1 MIEVLPTGRKI
12 WRFRYRF
19 DNKSQKITLG
29 EYPAFS
35 LAEARLW
42 REKCRS
48 MVVHGINPV
57 QKKQKEK
64 LKQKDP
70 TTVKT
75 FAKRWLTDIV
85 EKSNRDPRNITRVIE
100 KDIIPIIGKLEL
112 EELTTAHIQ
121 VVLDRIK
128 QRGSDHVAL
137 LTRNVLKLMLAYT
150 ISKGIILNNPAAA
163 IEARYIVQATSRDVA
178 LTAKEIGILLREIYT
193 SNMNRRH
200 KLALHLLIIC
210 MVRKS
215 EMIEATWSEV
225 NFNAL

>member
-1 MIEVLPTGRKI
+1 VRYGTFRYHTTQTCSQKPPWQLADHDGLVIEVLPTGRKI

-48 MVVHGINPV
+48 MVAYGINPA
-57 QKKQKEK
+57 QKKQEEK

-100 KDIIPIIGKLEL
+100 KVIIPIIGKLEL

-121 VVLDRIK
+121 IVLDRIK
-128 QRGSDHVAL
+128 QRGSDHVAP
-137 LTRNVLKLMLAYT
+137 LTRNVLKRMLAYA
-150 ISKGIILNNPAAA
+150 ISRGNHLQQPGS
-163 IEARYIVQATSRDVA
+163 RYQRP
-178 LTAKEIGILLREIYT
+178 LYRT
-193 SNMNRRH
+193 SNKPRRGANGRRDRH
-200 KLALHLLIIC
+200 PATGDLHL
-210 MVRKS
+210 
-215 EMIEATWSEV
+215 
-225 NFNAL
+225 

>member
-1 MIEVLPTGRKI
+1 MALSDTKLRTLAPRNRPWQLADHDGLVIEVLPTGRKI

-19 DNKSQKITLG
+19 DNKSQQITLG

-48 MVVHGINPV
+48 LVARGINPA
-57 QKKQKEK
+57 QKKQEEK

-137 LTRNVLKLMLAYT
+137 LT
-150 ISKGIILNNPAAA
+150 
-163 IEARYIVQATSRDVA
+163 
-178 LTAKEIGILLREIYT
+178 
-193 SNMNRRH
+193 
-200 KLALHLLIIC
+200 
-210 MVRKS
+210 
-215 EMIEATWSEV
+215 
-225 NFNAL
+225 